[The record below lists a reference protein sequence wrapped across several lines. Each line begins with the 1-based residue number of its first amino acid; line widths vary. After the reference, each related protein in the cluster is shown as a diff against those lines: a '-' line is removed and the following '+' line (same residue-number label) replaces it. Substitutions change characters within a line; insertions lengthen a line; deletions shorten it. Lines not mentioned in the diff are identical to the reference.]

1 MYKKNKKGNRNA
13 ALFSFTCSVYNGHIM
28 VTGKSSR
35 KKQYIIIGLMVTTTC
50 ATVVGSVFLIKNW
63 EYVSR
68 FEPHSYL
75 GLFLIS
81 LLSGAPIPILTPVI
95 LITFTLGGILN
106 PALVGVVA
114 GLGNAVGNILTYWAG
129 RGGLRFFSTLGNISQ
144 VGDPASSRIGRFFQ
158 KIKGSRLLRFANRQ
172 GMLAVFLLSIF
183 PNPLLTPMV
192 LSLGAARFNF
202 MKFLLACWAGQTVQ
216 AMILAYLGHFGLHSL
231 GIFGGI

>member
-1 MYKKNKKGNRNA
+1 
-13 ALFSFTCSVYNGHIM
+13 M

-50 ATVVGSVFLIKNW
+50 ITVVGSVFLIKNW

-81 LLSGAPIPILTPVI
+81 LLSGAPIPILTPGI
-95 LITFTLGGILN
+95 LITFTLGSILN
-106 PALVGVVA
+106 PVLVGVVA

-129 RGGLRFFSTLGNISQ
+129 HGGLRFFSTLGNISQ
-144 VGDPASSRIGRFFQ
+144 VGDPDSGRIGRFFK
-158 KIKGSRLLRFANRQ
+158 KIKGSRLMGIVNRQ
-172 GMLAVFLLSIF
+172 GMAAIFLLSII

-202 MKFLLACWAGQTVQ
+202 MKFLLACWAGQTIQ
-216 AMILAYLGHFGLHSL
+216 AMILAYLGYFGLRSL
-231 GIFGGI
+231 GIFSGI